1 MRLKNKIAI
10 VTGGANGIGEATV
23 RLFAKEGAKISI
35 WDMSEKGK
43 QLADELFST
52 GHDVTFKKL
61 SVANREDVSQAVKEL
76 KDKYGRIDILI
87 NNAGITRDKTLAK
100 MSPENWDEVIAVN
113 QTGVFN
119 CTQAV
124 AEVMKENGY
133 GRIVSAASN
142 VALRGN
148 FGQTNYVATKAAVI
162 GMTKVWALEL
172 GKYGI
177 TCNSIAPGFIETDMT
192 EAIPEQIKNQ
202 MMPLIPLGYWGA
214 PIDIAY
220 GYLYLASD
228 EARYVNGNCLVIDG
242 GSARE

>member
-1 MRLKNKIAI
+1 
-10 VTGGANGIGEATV
+10 
-23 RLFAKEGAKISI
+23 
-35 WDMSEKGK
+35 
-43 QLADELFST
+43 
-52 GHDVTFKKL
+52 
-61 SVANREDVSQAVKEL
+61 L

-192 EAIPEQIKNQ
+192 EAIPEEIKNQ

>member
-35 WDMSEKGK
+35 WDMSEKGE
-43 QLADELFST
+43 QLAGELST
-52 GHDVTFKKL
+52 AGYEVTFKKL
-61 SVANREDVSQAVKEL
+61 SVADREEVIQAVKEL

-100 MSPENWDEVIAVN
+100 MSPENWNEVVAVN

-192 EAIPEQIKNQ
+192 QAIPEQVKNQ

-214 PIDIAY
+214 PMDIAY

>member
-1 MRLKNKIAI
+1 MRLQNKIAI
-10 VTGGANGIGEATV
+10 ITGGANGIGEATV

-35 WDMSEKGK
+35 WDMSDKGQ
-43 QLADELFST
+43 QLADGLTEEGFE
-52 GHDVTFKKL
+52 VAFKKI
-61 SVANREDVSQAVKEL
+61 SVVDRNAVKNAVL
-76 KDKYGRIDILI
+76 KLKEKYGRIDILI

-100 MSPENWDEVIAVN
+100 MSPENWDEVVAVN

-192 EAIPEQIKNQ
+192 QAIPEQVKNQ
-202 MMPLIPLGYWGA
+202 MMPLIPLGYWGS
-214 PIDIAY
+214 PMDIAY

>member
-1 MRLKNKIAI
+1 MRLQNKIAI
-10 VTGGANGIGEATV
+10 ITGGANGIGEATV

-35 WDMSEKGK
+35 WDMSDKGQ
-43 QLADELFST
+43 QLADGLTEEGFE
-52 GHDVTFKKL
+52 VAFKKI
-61 SVANREDVSQAVKEL
+61 SVVDRNAVKNAVQKL
-76 KDKYGRIDILI
+76 KEKYGRIDILI

-100 MSPENWDEVIAVN
+100 MSPENWDEVVAVN
-113 QTGVFN
+113 HTGVFN

-192 EAIPEQIKNQ
+192 QAIPEQVKNQ
-202 MMPLIPLGYWGA
+202 MMPLIPLGYWGS
-214 PIDIAY
+214 PMDIAY

>member
-1 MRLKNKIAI
+1 MRLENKISI
-10 VTGGANGIGEATV
+10 ITGGANGIGEATV

-35 WDMSEKGK
+35 WDMSDKGRELEDELREKGHQVEFRK
-43 QLADELFST
+43 FS
-52 GHDVTFKKL
+52 VTD
-61 SVANREDVSQAVKEL
+61 REAVFQAVKEV
-76 KDKYGRIDILI
+76 KEKFGRIDILI

-100 MSPENWDEVIAVN
+100 MSPENWDEVLAVN

-192 EAIPEQIKNQ
+192 QAIPEHIKNQ
-202 MMPLIPLGYWGA
+202 MMPFIPLGYWGA

>member
-10 VTGGANGIGEATV
+10 VTGGAKGIGEATV
-23 RLFAKEGAKISI
+23 RLFVREGAKVII
-35 WDMSEKGK
+35 WDMDETGQK
-43 QLADELFST
+43 LADELNQT
-52 GHDVTFKKL
+52 GFEVGFVKL
-61 SVANREDVSQAVKEL
+61 SVADQAVVKAATQKAKE
-76 KDKYGRIDILI
+76 KYGRIDILI

-100 MSPENWDEVIAVN
+100 MGKEEWDEVIAVN

-124 AEVMKENGY
+124 AEVMKENKY

-142 VALRGN
+142 VGLRGN

-177 TCNSIAPGFIETDMT
+177 TCNSIAPGFIETEMT
-192 EAIPEQIKNQ
+192 KAIPDPIKNQ
-202 MMPLIPLGYWGA
+202 MLPMIPLGYWGK
-214 PIDIAY
+214 PNDIAF

-228 EARYVNGNCLVIDG
+228 EAGYVNGNCLVIDG
-242 GSARE
+242 GAARE

>member
-43 QLADELFST
+43 QLADELFSA

>member
-10 VTGGANGIGEATV
+10 ITGGANGIGEATV

-35 WDMSEKGK
+35 WDMSDKGRELEDELSEKGHEVEFRK
-43 QLADELFST
+43 FSVT
-52 GHDVTFKKL
+52 G
-61 SVANREDVSQAVKEL
+61 REAVFQAVKEV
-76 KDKYGRIDILI
+76 KEKFGRIDILI
-87 NNAGITRDKTLAK
+87 NNAGITRDKSLAK

>member
-1 MRLKNKIAI
+1 MRLQNKIAI
-10 VTGGANGIGEATV
+10 ITGGANGIGEATV

-35 WDMSEKGK
+35 WDMSDKGQ
-43 QLADELFST
+43 QLADGLTEEGFE
-52 GHDVTFKKL
+52 VAFKKI
-61 SVANREDVSQAVKEL
+61 SVVDRNAVKNAVQKL
-76 KDKYGRIDILI
+76 KEKYGRIDILI

-100 MSPENWDEVIAVN
+100 MSPENWDEVVAVN

-192 EAIPEQIKNQ
+192 QAIPEQVKNQ
-202 MMPLIPLGYWGA
+202 MMPLIPLGYWGS
-214 PIDIAY
+214 PMDIAY

>member
-43 QLADELFST
+43 QLADELFSA

-192 EAIPEQIKNQ
+192 QAIPEQVKNQ

-214 PIDIAY
+214 PMDIAY

>member
-10 VTGGANGIGEATV
+10 ITGGAKGIGEATV
-23 RLFAKEGAKISI
+23 RLFVKEGAKVFI
-35 WDMSEKGK
+35 WDLAEEGRVLAEELTSKDQPVIFMKVSV
-43 QLADELFST
+43 ADE
-52 GHDVTFKKL
+52 D
-61 SVANREDVSQAVKEL
+61 QVKESAL
-76 KDKYGRIDILI
+76 MVKEMFGRIDILI

-100 MSPENWDEVIAVN
+100 MSKEDWDAVVAVN
-113 QTGVFN
+113 QTGVFH

-124 AEVMKENGY
+124 AEIMKENKY

-142 VALRGN
+142 VGLRGN

-177 TCNSIAPGFIETDMT
+177 TCNSIAPGFIETEMT
-192 EAIPEQIKNQ
+192 KAIPDPIKNQ
-202 MMPLIPLGYWGA
+202 MMSMIPLGYWGK

-228 EARYVNGNCLVIDG
+228 EAGYVNGNCLVIDG
-242 GSARE
+242 GAARE